1 MSESKPFAG
10 RQLRPADFIKFK
22 ADLELLLTVF
32 TAQTLANWMG
42 KDKGNFSKR
51 LNGID
56 PITAKFLAEFYRK
69 LGPVINRIK
78 QGAASFEV
86 EDEMTK
92 QPAEE
97 TPFIK
102 YRVEIV
108 ELQTGAG
115 ELRVKIHEMSN
126 VLAEHDNAIK
136 RLEAAVFGPEGP
148 QKALTA

>member
-1 MSESKPFAG
+1 MSESKAFAG
-10 RQLRPADFIKFK
+10 SKLRPADFIKFK

-56 PITAKFLAEFYRK
+56 PITTKFLAEFYRK
-69 LGPVINRIK
+69 LGPVIHRIK

-86 EDEMTK
+86 EDEMVE
-92 QPAEE
+92 QPKEE
-97 TPFIK
+97 TPYIK
-102 YRVEIV
+102 YRVDIV
-108 ELQTGAG
+108 DLQTGAG
-115 ELRVKIHEMSN
+115 EFRIKIHEMSN
-126 VLAEHDNAIK
+126 VLEEHDIAIK

-148 QKALTA
+148 QKALSA